1 MTNETQLAIRAGKLF
16 SGVPDQEVV
25 TNALVLISGNKITE
39 VRADDSNSPL
49 DGYQV
54 IDASQ
59 QFVMPGLVNAHVHLE
74 MHRQLG
80 TMHTRYQRPESAI
93 FLTAVENMFV
103 GLAMGVTT
111 VRDLGSI
118 GTTPA
123 DLRDKVD
130 AGEIAGPRIQ
140 AAIQM
145 ISMTGGHGQ
154 PLCYEADGVDGMT
167 KAVRLQVKR
176 GADVIKL
183 CASGGVVAAIRE
195 DPWNQELSTEE
206 MAAAVLAAHRA
217 GLRVSAH
224 AQPPQAVKAAVIA
237 GVDTIEHGAFLDDE
251 GAEMMRENGTYY
263 IPTMDD
269 SWMAVE
275 FGDELG
281 RPKWIQESAKA
292 SLDYRVKAF
301 GRAIDAGVII
311 GVGTDGASEMGREMH
326 RMVESGFSSAQALVA
341 ATHNGA
347 ELMGLQ
353 DSLGTIEA
361 GKLADLVILDE
372 DPLDDVRVV
381 DSAVSLVVKDGM
393 TYTPSALL
401 AVCANSL
408 PARHVAMVQAARAT

>member
-1 MTNETQLAIRAGKLF
+1 MTVEKIAIRAGTLF
-16 SGVPDQEVV
+16 TGTPGQPPSSGKV
-25 TNALVLISGNKITE
+25 VLIEGNKITD
-39 VRADDSNSPL
+39 VSDDGSTNL
-49 DGYQV
+49 DDYDV
-54 IDASQ
+54 VDASAQ
-59 QFVMPGLVNAHVHLE
+59 YVIPGLVNAHVHLE

-80 TMHTRYQRPESAI
+80 TMHTRYARPASSV
-93 FLTAVENMFV
+93 FMSAVENTV
-103 GLAMGVTT
+103 AELAMGVTT

-123 DLRDKVD
+123 DLRDKVE
-130 AGEIAGPRIQ
+130 AGELAGPRIQ

-154 PLCYEADGVDGMT
+154 PLCYEADGIDEIT
-167 KAVRLQVKR
+167 RAVRVQVKK

-206 MAAAVLAAHRA
+206 MTAAVLTAHRA

-224 AQPPQAVKAAVIA
+224 CQPPQAVKAAITA

-251 GAEMMRENGTYY
+251 GAEMMRDNGTYY
-263 IPTMDD
+263 VPTMDD

-292 SLDYRVKAF
+292 SLEHRVKAF
-301 GRAIDAGVII
+301 GRAIEAGVTI

-326 RMVESGFSSAQALVA
+326 RMVESGFSPEQALIA

-347 ELMGLQ
+347 ELMGLK
-353 DSLGTIEA
+353 DSLGTIEP
-361 GKLADLVILDE
+361 GKSADLVILDKN
-372 DPLDDVRVV
+372 PLEDVRVV
-381 DSAVSLVVKDGM
+381 DDSVVMVVKDGR
-393 TYTPSALL
+393 PHDPNALL
-401 AVCANSL
+401 SVFPDSL
-408 PARHVAMVQAARAT
+408 PARHIRMIRAARSS